1 VSVTSTAQPGQPA
14 QPGAPAQQ
22 PVTPDG
28 RQNGQQSGLTVVPAV
43 EDRTLIQRVSDGIRS
58 WLSGTPGRMRL
69 LMLAGAVTAI
79 VFGIAAAQGFA
90 EASGALD
97 RADANTAQLVRIQE
111 IHTNL
116 ARADAD
122 ATNAFLRGGLEPP
135 AQRQDYL
142 NAMSA
147 ASGLIA
153 DAARSQP
160 ADNQALAAL
169 NQAVVDYSGLIEQ
182 ARANNR
188 QGLPVG
194 AQYLRVASSG
204 LRADALP
211 LLQNL
216 VKANQDR
223 VELEFD
229 RVTRG
234 FIWLSVAGLLAL
246 AVFGLSLVWLAR
258 STHRYV
264 NVPVAIGGIAVLLT
278 TVIGA
283 IGLSN
288 VGATVGNVHDGPY
301 TATLSLAQ
309 ARIAA
314 YDAKS
319 QESLTLISR
328 GSGQAFETAW
338 KASSEKV
345 KQQLGIATGVYPSA
359 AQLPGKWD
367 TYVTTHQEIRAL
379 DDGGD
384 WNRAVEKAI
393 GNAAGSA
400 NSAFNAFDS
409 SAAQSLSANSQQT
422 RSDLSDAGNWLP
434 IARWLSLLI
443 GIAAALCVFWGFWQR
458 LEEYR

>member
-1 VSVTSTAQPGQPA
+1 V
-14 QPGAPAQQ
+14 
-22 PVTPDG
+22 
-28 RQNGQQSGLTVVPAV
+28 
-43 EDRTLIQRVSDGIRS
+43 
-58 WLSGTPGRMRL
+58 
-69 LMLAGAVTAI
+69 
-79 VFGIAAAQGFA
+79 
-90 EASGALD
+90 LD
-97 RADANTAQLVRIQE
+97 Y
-111 IHTNL
+111 
-116 ARADAD
+116 
-122 ATNAFLRGGLEPP
+122 G
-135 AQRQDYL
+135 
-142 NAMSA
+142 
-147 ASGLIA
+147 
-153 DAARSQP
+153 
-160 ADNQALAAL
+160 
-169 NQAVVDYSGLIEQ
+169 GLIEQ

-188 QGLPVG
+188 QGLPIG

-223 VELEFD
+223 VELEFN

-246 AVFGLSLVWLAR
+246 AVLGLSLWWLAR
-258 STHRYV
+258 RTHRYV

-278 TVIGA
+278 TVVGA

-288 VGATVGNVHDGPY
+288 VGAAVDDVRDGPY

-338 KASSEKV
+338 KASNEQV
-345 KQQLGIATGVYPSA
+345 KQQLGTAAEVYPGA
-359 AQLPGKWD
+359 AQLPGQWD
-367 TYVTTHQEIRAL
+367 TYVKTHQKIRAL
-379 DDGGD
+379 DDGGN
-384 WNRAVEKAI
+384 WNDAVTKAI
-393 GNAAGSA
+393 GNESDSA
-400 NSAFNAFDS
+400 NTAFNAFDS

-434 IARWLSLLI
+434 IARWLSLLV

>member
-1 VSVTSTAQPGQPA
+1 VSVTSRA
-14 QPGAPAQQ
+14 QPGAPGQQ
-22 PVTPDG
+22 PATPNG
-28 RQNGQQSGLTVVPAV
+28 RPNGLTAVPAV
-43 EDRTLIQRVSDGIRS
+43 TGRSLTERLSGGIRS
-58 WLSGTPGRMRL
+58 WLSGTPGRMRQ
-69 LMLAGAVTAI
+69 LMIAGAVTAI

-90 EASGALD
+90 EAAGALE
-97 RADANTAQLVRIQE
+97 RSDANTAQLVRIQG

-169 NQAVVDYSGLIEQ
+169 NQAVLDYGGLIEQ

-188 QGLPVG
+188 QGLPIG

-223 VELEFD
+223 VELEFN

-246 AVFGLSLVWLAR
+246 AVFGLSLWWLAR
-258 STHRYV
+258 RTHRYV
-264 NVPVAIGGIAVLLT
+264 NVPVAIGGIAILVT
-278 TVIGA
+278 TVVGA

-288 VGATVGNVHDGPY
+288 VGVAVDDVRDGPY

-338 KASSEKV
+338 KASNEQV
-345 KQQLGIATGVYPSA
+345 KQQLGTAAGVYPDA
-359 AQLPGKWD
+359 AQLPGQWD
-367 TYVTTHQEIRAL
+367 TYVKTHQQIRAF

-384 WNRAVEKAI
+384 WNDAVTKAI
-393 GNAAGSA
+393 GNESDSA
-400 NSAFNAFDS
+400 NTAFNAFDD
-409 SAAQSLSANSQQT
+409 SAAQALSANSEQT
-422 RSDLSDAGNWLP
+422 RADLDDAGNWLP
-434 IARWLSLLI
+434 IARWLSLLV